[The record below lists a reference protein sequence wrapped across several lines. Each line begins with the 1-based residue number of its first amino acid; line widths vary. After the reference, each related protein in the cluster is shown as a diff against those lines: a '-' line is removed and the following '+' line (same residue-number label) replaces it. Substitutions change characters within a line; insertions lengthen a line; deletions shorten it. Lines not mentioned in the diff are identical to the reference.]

1 MASDP
6 IQIGGI
12 TWPNQFQKPTGIV
25 AGAANPAM
33 DPQNLNNSQIPA
45 DSSKVPYAAK
55 GIDTV
60 PSTDSTKGR
69 VIDVRGEN
77 MKPVD
82 QSTFDELRSNAERLF
97 TEMKVRLDKADQKL
111 LKTEKKLKELE
122 KFIASLAEEAA

>member
-1 MASDP
+1 MATDP

-33 DPQNLNNSQIPA
+33 DPQALSNSVMPA

-69 VIDVRGEN
+69 VIDVR
-77 MKPVD
+77 V
-82 QSTFDELRSNAERLF
+82 
-97 TEMKVRLDKADQKL
+97 
-111 LKTEKKLKELE
+111 
-122 KFIASLAEEAA
+122 

>member
-1 MASDP
+1 LATDP
-6 IQIGGI
+6 INIGGV

-33 DPQNLNNSQIPA
+33 DPQALSNSRMPA

-69 VIDVRGEN
+69 VIDVR
-77 MKPVD
+77 V
-82 QSTFDELRSNAERLF
+82 
-97 TEMKVRLDKADQKL
+97 
-111 LKTEKKLKELE
+111 
-122 KFIASLAEEAA
+122 

>member
-1 MASDP
+1 MATDP

-33 DPQNLNNSQIPA
+33 DPQALSNSAMPA

-69 VIDVRGEN
+69 VIDVR
-77 MKPVD
+77 V
-82 QSTFDELRSNAERLF
+82 
-97 TEMKVRLDKADQKL
+97 
-111 LKTEKKLKELE
+111 
-122 KFIASLAEEAA
+122 

>member
-33 DPQNLNNSQIPA
+33 DPQNLNNSQMPA

-60 PSTDSTKGR
+60 PSTDSTRGR
-69 VIDVRGEN
+69 VIDVR
-77 MKPVD
+77 V
-82 QSTFDELRSNAERLF
+82 
-97 TEMKVRLDKADQKL
+97 
-111 LKTEKKLKELE
+111 
-122 KFIASLAEEAA
+122 

>member
-1 MASDP
+1 MATDP

-33 DPQNLNNSQIPA
+33 DPQALSNSTMPA

-69 VIDVRGEN
+69 VIDVR
-77 MKPVD
+77 V
-82 QSTFDELRSNAERLF
+82 
-97 TEMKVRLDKADQKL
+97 
-111 LKTEKKLKELE
+111 
-122 KFIASLAEEAA
+122 